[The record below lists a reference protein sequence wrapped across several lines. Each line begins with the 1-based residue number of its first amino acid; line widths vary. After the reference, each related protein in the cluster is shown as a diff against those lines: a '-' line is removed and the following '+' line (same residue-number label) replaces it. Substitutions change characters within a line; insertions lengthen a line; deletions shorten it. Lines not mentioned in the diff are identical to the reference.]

1 MFQFMI
7 NKLKYEGKYEIYKN
21 GVLIDTIYNKVTNQ
35 FLNNLI
41 LALTSISPQAMN
53 IKYLAVGNGS
63 TEYDNKLGNEFFRV
77 QYSTAPARTENVGEV
92 KTEFILLPNE
102 AIGNITEIG
111 IFGGNA
117 TSTKDS
123 GFMISRIPWN
133 YEKTGSDEFIIVR
146 TDLIRRG

>member
-1 MFQFMI
+1 MLSMI
-7 NKLKYEGKYEIYKN
+7 SNLKYEGKYEIYKN
-21 GVLIDTIYNKVTNQ
+21 GKLIDTLYNKVTNK

-41 LALTSISPQAMN
+41 LALTTTSMEAMN

-77 QYSTAPARTENVGEV
+77 QYSAAPVRTENVGEV
-92 KTEFILLPNE
+92 KTEFIILPSE

-123 GFMISRIPWN
+123 GFMISRIPWT

-146 TDLIRRG
+146 TDTIRRG

>member
-1 MFQFMI
+1 MI
-7 NKLKYEGKYEIYKN
+7 SKLEYEGKYEIYKN
-21 GVLIDTIYNKVTNQ
+21 GVLIDTIFNKVTDQ

-41 LALTSISPQAMN
+41 LNLTSITPSSMD

-77 QYSTAPARTENVGEV
+77 QYSVAPTRTENVGEV
-92 KTEFILLPNE
+92 RTEFILLPAE
-102 AIGNITEIG
+102 AVGTITEIG

-146 TDLIRRG
+146 TDTIRRG